1 MNTVQII
8 TDDIL
13 TDAEF
18 KAKERLS
25 SRDVNDGNALAA
37 ALLLDGPIWMEDRDF
52 FGAGIATWTTAT
64 VELYLAG
71 T

>member
-37 ALLLDGPIWMEDRDF
+37 ALRLDGPIWMEDRDF